1 VTRVD
6 LLALVFVALA
16 AFIGFRKGLIAS
28 ALSLLGIV
36 VGAIVGA
43 RAAPYLLAQGSSSP
57 YTPLVGLAGAA
68 IGAVLLETM
77 GTVGGALARRRLRTS
92 TLQTVDTAGGLV
104 LGALAGFVV
113 VWVVGAVALHFP
125 GQTDLRHGAQAS
137 IVLQRLNELV
147 PPRRLMRALDRVD
160 PFPTIVGPDAPVDP
174 PDPHVLTR
182 PGVRQAAPSVLR
194 VIGTACGLGVSG
206 SGWVGGTELV
216 VTAAHVVAGQTDTT
230 VEPAGGVPRLRAH
243 AVYFDR
249 RNDVAVL
256 RVPGLDAAP
265 LQVTAPQPG
274 ASVAILG
281 FPETGPFKITAGRI
295 GRTATV
301 LARDAYGRGPVARTI
316 TSIRG
321 RVSHGNSGGPAVDV
335 RGRVQTTVFAARPGG
350 EVGYGIPGSVVRRA
364 LAGVALE
371 SVSTGECAG

>member
-16 AFIGFRKGLIAS
+16 AFVGFRKGLIAS
-28 ALSLLGIV
+28 ALSLIGIV
-36 VGAIVGA
+36 VGAVIGA
-43 RAAPYLLAQGSSSP
+43 RLAPYLLAQGSSSP

-77 GTVGGALARRRLRTS
+77 GTVGGALARRRLRAPA
-92 TLQTVDTAGGLV
+92 LQTIDTAGGLV

-125 GQTDLRHGAQAS
+125 GQSDLRRGAQS
-137 IVLQRLNELV
+137 SLVLQRLNDLV
-147 PPRRLMRALDRVD
+147 PPRRLMSALDRVD
-160 PFPTIVGPDAPVDP
+160 PFPNIVGPDAPQEP
-174 PDPHVLTR
+174 PDGRVLSL
-182 PGVRQAAPSVLR
+182 PGVRQAASSVVR

-243 AVYFDR
+243 AAYFDR
-249 RNDVAVL
+249 KNDVAVL

-265 LQVTAPQPG
+265 LQVTSPQPG
-274 ASVAILG
+274 ASVAVLG
-281 FPETGPFKITAGRI
+281 FPESGPFEITPARI

-316 TSIRG
+316 TSIGGAVR
-321 RVSHGNSGGPAVDV
+321 HGNSGGPAVDAS
-335 RGRVQTTVFAARPGG
+335 GRVQTTVFAARPGG
-350 EVGYGIPGSVVRRA
+350 DVGYGIPGPIVRSA
-364 LAGVALE
+364 LSGASRE
-371 SVSTGECAG
+371 PVSTGDCAG

>member
-1 VTRVD
+1 MTRVD
-6 LLALVFVALA
+6 VLALVFVALA
-16 AFIGFRKGLIAS
+16 AFVGFRKGLIAS
-28 ALSLLGIV
+28 ALSLVGIV
-36 VGAIVGA
+36 VGAVVGA
-43 RAAPYLLAQGSSSP
+43 RLAPYLLAQGSSSP

-68 IGAVLLETM
+68 VGAVLLETV
-77 GTVGGALARRRLRTS
+77 GTVGGSLARRRLGRP
-92 TLQTVDTAGGLV
+92 TLQTADTAGGLV
-104 LGALAGFVV
+104 LGAAAGFVV

-125 GQTDLRHGAQAS
+125 GQTDLRRGAQSS

-160 PFPTIVGPDAPVDP
+160 PFPTIVGPDASVDP
-174 PDPHVLTR
+174 PDPRVAAR
-182 PGVRQAAPSVLR
+182 PGVRRAAPSVLR

-230 VEPAGGVPRLRAH
+230 VEPAGGVPRLTAH

-249 RNDVAVL
+249 RNDVAIL

-265 LQVTAPQPG
+265 LEVAAPESG

-281 FPETGPFKITAGRI
+281 FPESGPFTVTPARI
-295 GRTATV
+295 GSTATV

-316 TSIRG
+316 TSLRG
-321 RVSHGNSGGPAVDV
+321 RVRHGNSGGPAVDTQ
-335 RGRVQTTVFAARPGG
+335 GRVQTTVFAARPGG
-350 EVGYGIPGSVVRRA
+350 EVGYGIPATIVRRA
-364 LAGVALE
+364 LTGAHTP
-371 SVSTGECAG
+371 VSTGDCAG

>member
-1 VTRVD
+1 MTRVD
-6 LLALVFVALA
+6 VFALVFVAIA
-16 AFIGFRKGLIAS
+16 AFVGFRKGLIAS
-28 ALSLLGIV
+28 ALSLLGVV
-36 VGAIVGA
+36 VGAVAGA
-43 RAAPYLLAQGSSSP
+43 RAAPYLLAQGASSP

-68 IGAVLLETM
+68 IGAVLLETI
-77 GTVGGALARRRLRTS
+77 GTITGAVARRRLRFT
-92 TLQTVDTAGGLV
+92 TLETVDTAGGLV
-104 LGALAGFVV
+104 LGAMAGFVV

-125 GQTDLRHGAQAS
+125 GQAELRRGAQES

-147 PPRRLMRALDRVD
+147 PPRRLMRAIARVD
-160 PFPTIVGPDAPVDP
+160 PFPAIAGPDAPVDP
-174 PDPHVLTR
+174 PDRRVTSQPD
-182 PGVRQAAPSVLR
+182 VRQAAPSVLR

-206 SGWVGGTELV
+206 SGWIAAPGLV

-230 VEPAGGVPRLRAH
+230 VEPAGGVPRLSAQ

-265 LQVTAPQPG
+265 LSLTSPRAG

-281 FPETGPFKITAGRI
+281 FPESGAFTATPGRI

-316 TSIRG
+316 TSVRG
-321 RVSHGNSGGPAVDV
+321 RVRHGNSGGPAVDAS
-335 RGRVQTTVFAARPGG
+335 GRVQTTIFAARPGG
-350 EVGYGIPGSVVRRA
+350 EVGYGIPASVIRRA
-364 LAGVALE
+364 LSVARQP
-371 SVSTGECAG
+371 VSTGDCAG

>member
-1 VTRVD
+1 M
-6 LLALVFVALA
+6 
-16 AFIGFRKGLIAS
+16 S
-28 ALSLLGIV
+28 
-36 VGAIVGA
+36 
-43 RAAPYLLAQGSSSP
+43 
-57 YTPLVGLAGAA
+57 
-68 IGAVLLETM
+68 
-77 GTVGGALARRRLRTS
+77 
-92 TLQTVDTAGGLV
+92 
-104 LGALAGFVV
+104 
-113 VWVVGAVALHFP
+113 
-125 GQTDLRHGAQAS
+125 
-137 IVLQRLNELV
+137 
-147 PPRRLMRALDRVD
+147 ALDRVD

-174 PDPHVLTR
+174 PDPRVRTQ

-230 VEPAGGVPRLRAH
+230 VEPAGGVPRLNAH

-265 LQVTAPQPG
+265 LKLTASQPG

-281 FPETGPFKITAGRI
+281 FPETGPFMITPARI

-301 LARDAYGRGPVARTI
+301 LARDAYGRGPVARAI

-321 RVSHGNSGGPAVDV
+321 NVKHGNSGGPAVDG
-335 RGRVQTTVFAARPGG
+335 RGQVQTTVFAARPGG
-350 EVGYGIPGSVVRRA
+350 GVGYGIPGSVVRRA
-364 LAGVALE
+364 LDDVSVE
-371 SVSTGECAG
+371 PVSTGECAG